1 MSKEKQ
7 PKDPAEHG
15 KEIKTAAD
23 LIQDAHNYRK
33 HSETNKARIRKSIDE
48 AGLGRSVVVDADGVL
63 VAGNGVQQVIDGD
76 TPVRVVETDGTE
88 LVVVKRTDLHTGDPR
103 RKTLAFADNA
113 TADDVE
119 WDFEAIE
126 ADGWTEESA
135 GGWGVEWP
143 ADEEGEQQ
151 KAQEDDF
158 DPDKPVETVCKKG
171 DIWKLGNHRLMCGD
185 STDAASVALLMDGE
199 KADITFTSPPYN
211 AGFGKCI
218 TKDNGRSKYTNGSDD
233 DLPQSEYRE
242 FLQKSINNALASSE
256 FSFFNIQM
264 LANNKTAFV
273 DILHDNVN
281 NLADIIVWDKQRAQP
296 QLDERVLNSVVEFV
310 LCFSDKGTRA
320 IGVKKFHGTLENIIH
335 IPPKHNEFSAEH
347 NAVFPIDLPTHFINN
362 FSEKSVLDLF
372 GGSGTTLIAAEQL
385 DRKCYMMELDPHYC
399 DVIIARWE
407 KLTGNKAEKLK

>member
-1 MSKEKQ
+1 MTTFATM
-7 PKDPAEHG
+7 KDT
-15 KEIKTAAD
+15 KDIKTLAD
-23 LIQDAHNYRK
+23 LTPDGENFNRHTEFGQKLLEDSLRK
-33 HSETNKARIRKSIDE
+33 FGA
-48 AGLGRSVVVDADGVL
+48 GRSILVDKDGNII
-63 VAGNGVQQVIDGD
+63 AGNSTTETAAAIGMEDVI
-76 TPVRVVETDGTE
+76 VVPTDGKK
-88 LVVVKRTDLHTGDPR
+88 LVVVQRTDLSLDSPEGR
-103 RKTLAFADNA
+103 ELALADNM
-113 TADDVE
+113 TALKGIDLDLAKVQETLGDDL
-119 WDFEAIE
+119 AK
-126 ADGWTEESA
+126 A
-135 GGWGVEWP
+135 WGMEIPEV
-143 ADEEGEQQ
+143 QNQ
-151 KAQEDDF
+151 AQEDDF

-185 STDAASVALLMDGE
+185 STDAGSVALLMDGE

-242 FLQKSINNALASSE
+242 FLQKSINNALDSSE
-256 FSFFNIQM
+256 FSFSNIQM

-273 DILHDNVN
+273 DILHDNVK

-296 QLDERVLNSVVEFV
+296 QLAERVLNSVVEFV
-310 LCFSDKGTRA
+310 LCFSGKGTRA

-335 IPPKHNEFSAEH
+335 IPPKRNEFSAEH

-385 DRKCYMMELDPHYC
+385 NRKCYMMELDPHYC

-407 KLTGNKAEKLK
+407 KLTNQKAERITT

>member
-1 MSKEKQ
+1 MTALKGIDLDLAKVQETLGDDLAK
-7 PKDPAEHG
+7 AWG
-15 KEIKTAAD
+15 MEIP
-23 LIQDAHNYRK
+23 
-33 HSETNKARIRKSIDE
+33 E
-48 AGLGRSVVVDADGVL
+48 
-63 VAGNGVQQVIDGD
+63 VQNQ
-76 TPVRVVETDGTE
+76 
-88 LVVVKRTDLHTGDPR
+88 
-103 RKTLAFADNA
+103 
-113 TADDVE
+113 
-119 WDFEAIE
+119 
-126 ADGWTEESA
+126 
-135 GGWGVEWP
+135 
-143 ADEEGEQQ
+143 
-151 KAQEDDF
+151 AQEDDF

-185 STDAASVALLMDGE
+185 STDAGSVALLMDGE

-242 FLQKSINNALASSE
+242 FLQKSINNALDSSE
-256 FSFFNIQM
+256 FSFSNIQM

-273 DILHDNVN
+273 DILHDNVK

-296 QLDERVLNSVVEFV
+296 QLAERVLNSVVEFV
-310 LCFSDKGTRA
+310 LCFSGKGTRA

-335 IPPKHNEFSAEH
+335 IPPKRNEFSAEH

-385 DRKCYMMELDPHYC
+385 NRKCYMMELDPHYC

-407 KLTGNKAEKLK
+407 KLTNQKAERITT

>member
-7 PKDPAEHG
+7 PKAPAEHG

-113 TADDVE
+113 TSDDVE

-143 ADEEGEQQ
+143 NSNSGENPYSQKTDIPIYQIKGEKPSVDKCINLFEVEKKIEKIENSNVSEDKKKMLKACAYRFAEIDFSMMAEFYAHEDEEMQSLM
-151 KAQEDDF
+151 EDNALVIVDF
-158 DPDKPVETVCKKG
+158 DKAIELNLVKLDKRMK
-171 DIWKLGNHRLMCGD
+171 DIYKEEC
-185 STDAASVALLMDGE
+185 
-199 KADITFTSPPYN
+199 
-211 AGFGKCI
+211 
-218 TKDNGRSKYTNGSDD
+218 
-233 DLPQSEYRE
+233 
-242 FLQKSINNALASSE
+242 
-256 FSFFNIQM
+256 
-264 LANNKTAFV
+264 
-273 DILHDNVN
+273 
-281 NLADIIVWDKQRAQP
+281 
-296 QLDERVLNSVVEFV
+296 DE
-310 LCFSDKGTRA
+310 
-320 IGVKKFHGTLENIIH
+320 
-335 IPPKHNEFSAEH
+335 
-347 NAVFPIDLPTHFINN
+347 
-362 FSEKSVLDLF
+362 
-372 GGSGTTLIAAEQL
+372 
-385 DRKCYMMELDPHYC
+385 
-399 DVIIARWE
+399 
-407 KLTGNKAEKLK
+407 